1 MRVLIVEDEY
11 LLALELADR
20 LASLD
25 KEIEIAGRTDSILS
39 TVEWLQHHECD
50 LIFLDV
56 HLSDGL
62 SFSIFDRV
70 EVKCPVI
77 FTTAYDHYAI
87 KAFEV
92 NSIGYLLKPIDEEDL
107 RKALLKYK
115 QMRSLFRAD
124 LDNLLNYLGKPA
136 TEEKAPIS
144 RIMLSTGKAQMAM
157 NVDEIAYFL
166 ANGRYLYAVD
176 RKGDKYFCDGTLYKL
191 EEELD
196 TRMFFRLNRK
206 YIVNFSSVAY
216 FTHYSKSR
224 VKVKLIP
231 QAEEEIIVSADKVK
245 EFKKW
250 LVR

>member
-1 MRVLIVEDEY
+1 M
-11 LLALELADR
+11 
-20 LASLD
+20 
-25 KEIEIAGRTDSILS
+25 
-39 TVEWLQHHECD
+39 
-50 LIFLDV
+50 
-56 HLSDGL
+56 
-62 SFSIFDRV
+62 
-70 EVKCPVI
+70 
-77 FTTAYDHYAI
+77 
-87 KAFEV
+87 

-124 LDNLLNYLGKPA
+124 LDNLLNYLGKP
-136 TEEKAPIS
+136 TGEEKAPIS

-245 EFKKW
+245 EFKRW